1 MIKVC
6 GAPYASEFC
15 WEACQTNGQGLRDD
29 TLSLGNLLEKD
40 MLKKLSLIAFL
51 IAAFVASNVEAN
63 AARACAPYDA
73 IKKSLSGKYNE
84 SRKAYGLAGGKR
96 IMEIFV
102 SEKGT
107 WTVIVTNLQG
117 LSCILA
123 VGDNWEDMPQVKTG
137 APT

>member
-1 MIKVC
+1 MVKVW
-6 GAPYASEFC
+6 GAPCASEFC
-15 WEACQTNGQGLRDD
+15 WEACQTIGLSLWGVS
-29 TLSLGNLLEKD
+29 LSLGNLLEKD
-40 MLKKLSLIAFL
+40 MLKKLSFISFL
-51 IAAFVASNVEAN
+51 IVAFVAISVEAN
-63 AARACAPYDA
+63 AMRACAPHDA
-73 IKKSLSGKYNE
+73 LKKSLSGKYKE

-117 LSCILA
+117 LSCVLA